1 MTGCTTCPFPE
12 GYLPYA
18 PSTAGNA
25 FLLAAFAALVPV
37 SLFLGYRHPALGF
50 TLNFVAALC
59 LEVLGF
65 AGRLLLG
72 ADRKSETFFALYL
85 LGSVLGTT
93 AFASAILVVL
103 PHLLGL
109 YGASA
114 RRGARVAV
122 GSGVLLVMIG
132 VLEVVGIAFAVFGI
146 RGAANTRVLVAGL
159 AIQVLALVLFVAIHS
174 WVAPGLRS
182 KAHVDP
188 QRETVH
194 QSPKFKRFLLVLHLS
209 ILLLLATTAYRI
221 AEITPTLSSA
231 ASANE
236 PATTTVHG
244 GLPLLFALLLTVF
257 HPGLAFGRSWSET
270 EPRYTSRKAAPAAPA
285 ANPYRAPG
293 TQYSIRRVAP
303 ARLSHIS
310 GGSVPYTPYELYPS
324 PVAGSPGYSPGNSP
338 KYSPGY
344 SPKYSPG
351 YSPGYSSRKSPHTA
365 SQAHSPRKIP
375 ETTLVDDDALW

>member
-146 RGAANTRVLVAGL
+146 RGAAVSLFETTHIPSKKIPVLTRDTQNTRVLVAGL

-194 QSPKFKRFLLVLHLS
+194 QSPKFKRFLL
-209 ILLLLATTAYRI
+209 
-221 AEITPTLSSA
+221 
-231 ASANE
+231 
-236 PATTTVHG
+236 
-244 GLPLLFALLLTVF
+244 
-257 HPGLAFGRSWSET
+257 GR
-270 EPRYTSRKAAPAAPA
+270 
-285 ANPYRAPG
+285 
-293 TQYSIRRVAP
+293 
-303 ARLSHIS
+303 
-310 GGSVPYTPYELYPS
+310 
-324 PVAGSPGYSPGNSP
+324 
-338 KYSPGY
+338 
-344 SPKYSPG
+344 
-351 YSPGYSSRKSPHTA
+351 
-365 SQAHSPRKIP
+365 
-375 ETTLVDDDALW
+375 